1 MGEKETP
8 SEKLECGS
16 VCTVVCRV
24 VQCEVSENGKHN
36 PAASAE
42 QAGALLVVKS
52 CVWPCTQQDGCN

>member
-52 CVWPCTQQDGCN
+52 CV